1 MKEVKVYQ
9 GNYDRT
15 HFYATMGKFFAEKI
29 YRKKLPY
36 LINEKNKVWYL
47 FYNQG
52 ELAGFASV
60 QPKETYVMISDFYVI
75 EKYNTISF
83 VESMTFYLFDT
94 YKRENI
100 KLLTKSK
107 LEKKLWLEQGFEL
120 VGEKG
125 SYYKL
130 EWSKRTCPV

>member
-9 GNYDRT
+9 GNYDRAN
-15 HFYATMGKFFAEKI
+15 FYAIMGKFFAEKI

-52 ELAGFASV
+52 EFAGFASI
-60 QPKETYVMISDFYVI
+60 QPKENYILVSDFYVI

-83 VESMTFYLFDT
+83 VESMVFYLFDT
-94 YKRENI
+94 YKKDNI

-107 LEKKLWLEQGFEL
+107 LEKKLWLEQGFE
-120 VGEKG
+120 VTGEKG
-125 SYYKL
+125 SYYVL
-130 EWSKRTCPV
+130 EWSKRVCLV

>member
-1 MKEVKVYQ
+1 MKKVKEVKVY
-9 GNYDRT
+9 T
-15 HFYATMGKFFAEKI
+15 
-29 YRKKLPY
+29 KKLPY